1 MPKITLNG
9 EEKSVTST
17 TVTDLL
23 LELNISL
30 KYVLVEYNGEAVF
43 HKEYSATN
51 LKDGD
56 RIEVARPMSGG

>member
-1 MPKITLNG
+1 MPHIILNG
-9 EEKSVTST
+9 KEKDVSATTITS
-17 TVTDLL
+17 LL
-23 LELNISL
+23 KELNITL

-43 HKEYSATN
+43 HKEYVTTN